1 MHAATLT
8 AVVVFPTPPFWLAM
22 AYTMPIATPDASDDR
37 GGSGR
42 WSAFLAILVRFQ
54 RKVLAD
60 SGRLVAIPGR
70 RGYFAGVGA
79 TFRTTCSVRR
89 AEPGN
94 GTTGRTGSRCRPRR
108 AAAATASANSPSATA
123 PFHATSTPPW
133 RNKGAAYS

>member
-22 AYTMPIATPDASDDR
+22 AYTMPIATPDASGDR

-42 WSAFLAILVRFQ
+42 WSAFLAVLVRFQ
-54 RKVLAD
+54 RRVLVD

-89 AEPGN
+89 AESGN
-94 GTTGRTGSRCRPRR
+94 GTTVRTDSRCRPRC
-108 AAAATASANSPSATA
+108 AAAASASAASSLGTA
-123 PFHATSTPPW
+123 PFHATSTPPC
-133 RNKGAAYS
+133 RNRGAAYS

>member
-22 AYTMPIATPDASDDR
+22 AYTMPIATPDASGGG

-42 WSAFLAILVRFQ
+42 GRPFLAVLVRFQ

-70 RGYFAGVGA
+70 RGYFGGVGA
-79 TFRTTCSVRR
+79 TLRTTCSVRWV
-89 AEPGN
+89 EPGN
-94 GTTGRTGSRCRPRR
+94 GTTGRTGSRCRPR
-108 AAAATASANSPSATA
+108 
-123 PFHATSTPPW
+123 
-133 RNKGAAYS
+133 